1 MTPNPDLTTLVCR
14 RLPGGV
20 ETQLTIRYGSICL
33 LCLADPEDRPSTLIY
48 LHPVA
53 EQPLSWRG
61 RESGYAL
68 TVSYQALK
76 QLPLLGQVVPYFL
89 NYRTATP
96 LEVASGE
103 SVRSLEQFF
112 ATLALQQ
119 NVTGDER
126 RAIMATTAAALL
138 LCTRQLIRQHLP
150 FDGNQQ
156 PNRMVARFAELLEA
170 HYLTEFG
177 LAFYAQQLHVTEDH
191 LSRTCQRMQGRSA
204 KDLILDRRFEEIVR
218 LLLTSDLRVNEI
230 ADRLHFRESGYF
242 SRTFM
247 HRYGVS
253 AKEFRR
259 LGGQVS
265 GKVY

>member
-20 ETQLTIRYGSICL
+20 ETQLTIRHGSICL
-33 LCLADPEDRPSTLIY
+33 LCLADPEDHPSTLVY

-96 LEVASGE
+96 LEVAKGE
-103 SVRSLEQFF
+103 AVDNLEHFF
-112 ATLALQQ
+112 TLLALQQ
-119 NVTGDER
+119 DATSDER
-126 RAIMATTAAALL
+126 RAIMATMTASLL
-138 LCTRQLIRQHLP
+138 LCARQLIRQELP
-150 FDGNQQ
+150 FDGNRQ
-156 PNRMVARFAELLEA
+156 PNRLLARFAELLEA

-177 LAFYAQQLHVTEDH
+177 LAFYSQQLHVTEDH
-191 LSRTCQRMQGRSA
+191 LSRTCQRIQGRSA
-204 KDLILDRRFEEIVR
+204 KDLILDRRFEEIEQ
-218 LLLTSDLRVNEI
+218 LLLTTDLRVNEI

-242 SRTFM
+242 SRTFTQ
-247 HRYGVS
+247 RYGVS
-253 AKEFRR
+253 AKDFRR

-265 GKVY
+265 GKV